1 MARSNLQLR
10 DGMVAHLRQ
19 HHSDICRHWFDDIE
33 VLELAGGTLKL
44 LVREPVQLKYLQRCC
59 VDSFTEAGQAVTG
72 RLLAVRFVGEVD
84 AAIGPGGSAPT
95 PAPARAEAD
104 AGHLSDQ
111 RHPTLPAATSAKA
124 PAENG
129 NGRTWTV
136 PHFASYEDMLLS
148 PDYSFDNFVVGPGN
162 RLAHAAA
169 VAVGQKP
176 GRAYNPFFIH
186 SGVGLGKTHLLQ
198 AICQSAMRID
208 PHVRIYYTSCNSFM
222 NQFMEAVQAGQMTEF
237 RHRFRDMDMLLIDD
251 IHDLSSRDRTQEEFF
266 HTFNALYQAGKQ
278 IVLSSDAAPNKIPDL
293 EERLSSRFNSGLVA
307 RIEKP
312 CFETR
317 VAILKNKAAIR
328 GITLPEEVA
337 TYIASKID
345 TNIRELEGAITSV
358 QGLAMVNNVPIDLE
372 LSRQAIGDVEIA
384 ATGAHPTIQDIIN
397 VVTGYYDVKLND
409 LLSKRRHKSVA
420 LPRQICM
427 WLARKHTR
435 YSLEEIGGYFG
446 GRDHTTVMHAIKA
459 VTLRGEADPA
469 FASDVGK
476 LEEQLAAKPSA

>member
-1 MARSNLQLR
+1 
-10 DGMVAHLRQ
+10 
-19 HHSDICRHWFDDIE
+19 
-33 VLELAGGTLKL
+33 
-44 LVREPVQLKYLQRCC
+44 VQLKYLQRCC
-59 VDSFTEAGQAVTG
+59 VDSFTEAAQAVTG
-72 RLLAVRFVGEVD
+72 RLLAVRFVGD
-84 AAIGPGGSAPT
+84 GDGAAPPM
-95 PAPARAEAD
+95 PAPNGHATDRPPGVWPAAGAAGAPRDSAALAIDPEIAASGAAVAEA
-104 AGHLSDQ
+104 
-111 RHPTLPAATSAKA
+111 AK
-124 PAENG
+124 
-129 NGRTWTV
+129 GRPWRES
-136 PHFASYEDMLLS
+136 HFASYEDMLLS
-148 PDYSFDNFVVGPGN
+148 PDYSFDNFVIGPGN

-198 AICQSAMRID
+198 AICQSAMRVD
-208 PHVRIYYTSCNSFM
+208 PHIRIYYTSCNSFM
-222 NQFMEAVQAGQMTEF
+222 NQFMEAVQAGQMIEF
-237 RHRFRDMDMLLIDD
+237 RHRFRDVDMLLIDD

-266 HTFNALYQAGKQ
+266 HTFNSLYQAGKQ

-307 RIEKP
+307 RIDKP

-317 VAILKNKAAIR
+317 VAILKNKASIR
-328 GITLPEEVA
+328 GVTLPEEVA

-358 QGLAMVNNVPIDLE
+358 QGLAMVNSVPIDLD
-372 LSRQAIGDVEIA
+372 LARQAVGDVETA

-397 VVTGYYDVKLND
+397 IVTGYYDVKLTD
-409 LLSKRRHKSVA
+409 LLSKRRQKSVA

-427 WLARKHTR
+427 WLARRHTR

-459 VTLRGEADPA
+459 VALRSEADPT
-469 FASDVGK
+469 FAGDVGK
-476 LEEQLAAKPSA
+476 LEEQLAARPRV